1 MKNTSLKPQT
11 NIPQSK
17 PYIHEVQNI
26 SDSIYEDEMVKYIN
40 DLSNSIK
47 QIYKSNIMNFKQ
59 MTNILETENQ
69 NNNQLNKES
78 NDYYKNLVHDTFNN
92 IKESFT
98 TFYQNAKDIFKKM
111 KQYRSQ
117 KIEIEMKKDLNLKAK
132 KNNQIQKTNLENNN
146 KISLLNDE
154 INQLKIKNSD
164 LQIQLNSL
172 NIAYKKTKEFLEYQ
186 NSNNNHINK
195 VYSQEQTKFLETQL
209 SLLSKK
215 NIELSSKLFAT
226 NNNNTLKKEKDEIN
240 QKLNNDILLL
250 NEKVNNLE
258 NIITV
263 LNNEKEKMENE
274 KQKLIEENK
283 KMKDNYLKLFEQN
296 KQKNEEFEKLNY
308 NNTNNQ
314 LKEII
319 DINKK
324 LISDKENYKN
334 IISEKNEL
342 LLKQKT
348 EIEKLNKNIITEKE
362 RSLKLSNMIGE
373 YKVNNLEKE
382 ENSKKQIQLYNQKED
397 ELKKQ
402 IEKLNKEI
410 DIKDKANS
418 LLNEKLSKKEEEILK
433 FNQNM
438 NMNENQ
444 NENLKKKI
452 IEISELNKK
461 NLREINNLQ
470 EELKIAKTN
479 EIKLMKDIKEK
490 EIQFDSLNK
499 TIENYQNLIIDTEKK
514 MNMKNNEIDRIKNE
528 KENEKKELQNKT
540 NKYEIEKKE
549 LQNKINKYEIEKKEL
564 NNNINKIEKEKE
576 ELNEK
581 INK

>member
-1 MKNTSLKPQT
+1 MKNNTLKPQT
-11 NIPQSK
+11 NITQSK

-40 DLSNSIK
+40 DLSNTIK
-47 QIYKSNIMNFKQ
+47 QIYKSNNMNFKQ

-78 NDYYKNLVHDTFNN
+78 NDYYKKLVHETFNN

-154 INQLKIKNSD
+154 IAQLKIKNSD

-186 NSNNNHINK
+186 NSNNNHSNK
-195 VYSQEQTKFLETQL
+195 TYSQEQTKFLETQL

-226 NNNNTLKKEKDEIN
+226 NNNNSLRKEKDDIN
-240 QKLNNDILLL
+240 QKLNDEVLSL
-250 NEKVNNLE
+250 NEKINNLE
-258 NIITV
+258 NAIKV
-263 LNNEKEKMENE
+263 LNNEKEKKEIEN
-274 KQKLIEENK
+274 QKLNEENK

-296 KQKNEEFEKLNY
+296 KQKNEEIEKLNY

-324 LISDKENYKN
+324 LINDKENYKN

-348 EIEKLNKNIITEKE
+348 EIEKLNKNLITEKE

-397 ELKKQ
+397 
-402 IEKLNKEI
+402 
-410 DIKDKANS
+410 
-418 LLNEKLSKKEEEILK
+418 
-433 FNQNM
+433 
-438 NMNENQ
+438 
-444 NENLKKKI
+444 
-452 IEISELNKK
+452 
-461 NLREINNLQ
+461 
-470 EELKIAKTN
+470 
-479 EIKLMKDIKEK
+479 
-490 EIQFDSLNK
+490 
-499 TIENYQNLIIDTEKK
+499 
-514 MNMKNNEIDRIKNE
+514 
-528 KENEKKELQNKT
+528 
-540 NKYEIEKKE
+540 
-549 LQNKINKYEIEKKEL
+549 
-564 NNNINKIEKEKE
+564 
-576 ELNEK
+576 
-581 INK
+581 

>member
-283 KMKDNYLKLFEQN
+283 KM
-296 KQKNEEFEKLNY
+296 NEEFEKLNY

-564 NNNINKIEKEKE
+564 NNNLNKIEKEKE

-581 INK
+581 INQLNRNNQK